1 MSSKTNEIAVNK
13 DFEEDLTI
21 LFEEGL
27 FGFED
32 HKRFLPVA
40 ADESS
45 DAVITLHSLDEEGLA
60 FIIMNPFL
68 LMEDYDPVVPQSDLE
83 CLGEIRSEAD
93 YSWYVLCVAQKPVS
107 QSTVN
112 LRCPVVINTVTRKAK
127 QVILDNREY
136 GFRHRLGELT
146 RKENKIC

>member
-1 MSSKTNEIAVNK
+1 MSGKINENTKNEGI
-13 DFEEDLTI
+13 EDELI
-21 LFEEGL
+21 IYFEEGL

-32 HKRFLPVA
+32 QRRFLPVA

-68 LMEDYDPVVPQSDLE
+68 LLEDYDPVVPPSELK
-83 CLGEIRSEAD
+83 CLGEAHDESD
-93 YSWYVLCVAQKPVS
+93 YSWYVLCVAQKPAS

-112 LRCPVVINTVTRKAK
+112 LKCPIVINTVTRKAK

-136 GFRHRLGELT
+136 GFRHQLGELT
-146 RKENKIC
+146 RKEKKIC